1 MSSASKRAEY
11 YRDLAKRYLRLA
23 VSTDNSSH
31 YLRIAVQYSALA
43 ETEELKTAR
52 WRRRMAATRFGSPG
66 MRKVERKDKVSLRS
80 RCTAMLAG
88 LRTLI
93 QARRGPDR

>member
-11 YRDLAKRYLRLA
+11 YRDLAERYLRLA

-43 ETEELKTAR
+43 ETEELKAAR
-52 WRRRMAATRFGSPG
+52 WRRRMAATGSGSHG
-66 MRKVERKDKVSLRS
+66 MRKVERKDE
-80 RCTAMLAG
+80 G
-88 LRTLI
+88 RTE
-93 QARRGPDR
+93 

>member
-1 MSSASKRAEY
+1 MFSAAKRAEY
-11 YRDLAKRYLRLA
+11 YRDLAERYLRLA

-52 WRRRMAATRFGSPG
+52 WRRRMAATRFGSHG
-66 MRKVERKDKVSLRS
+66 MGKVERKDE
-80 RCTAMLAG
+80 G
-88 LRTLI
+88 RTE
-93 QARRGPDR
+93 